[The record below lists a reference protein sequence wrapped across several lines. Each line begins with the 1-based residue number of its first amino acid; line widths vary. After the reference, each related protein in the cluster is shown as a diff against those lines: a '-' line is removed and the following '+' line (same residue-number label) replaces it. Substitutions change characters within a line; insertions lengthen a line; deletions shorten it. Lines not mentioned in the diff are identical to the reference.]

1 MKKSGFTMIELIFVI
16 VVLGIL
22 AAVALPKFQKV
33 GEQAHVGNLKSFT
46 GTLNGTVGPS
56 VWSKA
61 VTENEGNI
69 SKQLSDDGETLADLT
84 DIPKEI
90 KKSDLK
96 KCDDPNKIKMIAIG
110 DEAVNGAKYAIGCAG
125 GNGVKSPAFYLY
137 KTAKTATAHNLGDV
151 NNSDDTLIFPK

>member
-33 GEQAHVGNLKSFT
+33 GQQAHVGNLKSFT

-61 VTENEGNI
+61 VTENDGNI
-69 SKQLSDDGETLADLT
+69 SKQLSDDGETLSDLT

-90 KKSDLK
+90 GDKDLS

-110 DEAVNGAKYAIGCAG
+110 KKSVNGADYSIGCKG
-125 GNGVKSPAFYLY
+125 GDGVTAPSFYLY
-137 KTAKTATAHNLGDV
+137 ENNATRSVGEENTSG
-151 NNSDDTLIFPK
+151 DTLIFPK